1 MGFVNA
7 ARRRCA
13 RSSRRPNDPR
23 VLALVLVERT
33 AAQPDRT
40 KEACM
45 EMIREL
51 RAVLDIAGLILL
63 LGVIGFGLSE
73 LWAERRG

>member
-1 MGFVNA
+1 
-7 ARRRCA
+7 
-13 RSSRRPNDPR
+13 
-23 VLALVLVERT
+23 
-33 AAQPDRT
+33 
-40 KEACM
+40 M